1 MEIRIFDEFYL
12 YIVGSRIFGTKRN
25 DFVHGQMEVVFQWIP
40 MTWAAT
46 AHLATLVEPFPS
58 TDDLHWD
65 FFHIAYPVL
74 DGWLL
79 FYGFS
84 PMVAVVVVR
93 NLRKI
98 PARPVMR
105 NRWLLIAK
113 GGNSIEE
120 DTLMMI
126 RWPTVF
132 EHCPKSRIQ
141 YFERREPRLHF
152 EWKWSI
158 LASFWKPEACGQTVL
173 PERPPLLI
181 GQKLVENAKLQMRH
195 ILRWQ
200 SSGSSTKFSSRMMI
214 CLLGIWHRP
223 QSRHYWRVTKEV

>member
-1 MEIRIFDEFYL
+1 MDFRLTDGDQNFWWILFVYCRIQ
-12 YIVGSRIFGTKRN
+12 KRN

-113 GGNSIEE
+113 GGNSKEE

-132 EHCPKSRIQ
+132 EHYPKSQELCQFKSFI
-141 YFERREPRLHF
+141 ERGME
-152 EWKWSI
+152 
-158 LASFWKPEACGQTVL
+158 
-173 PERPPLLI
+173 
-181 GQKLVENAKLQMRH
+181 
-195 ILRWQ
+195 
-200 SSGSSTKFSSRMMI
+200 SSRETKTWW
-214 CLLGIWHRP
+214 IWP
-223 QSRHYWRVTKEV
+223 